1 MVGGVALLFALLFAA
16 APGLTPQPAPTEFFA
31 EPDAAAALPPA
42 TQEES
47 TQPPDPDPTAV
58 SDQPDPDLLEQ
69 ARTTW
74 NLVIADSFDTND
86 NQWDT
91 APIDDPDDFA
101 GTREIVDGRYHW
113 ELQAHRDFA
122 TMTSEPLTAGSDFY
136 ASVDLHQLAG
146 PAVCGYGLLLRE
158 SNDGLYQFGLTNGAR
173 QFSVFAW
180 NETTQTSRPLIGPTE
195 SEALHP
201 GEVNK
206 LAVIAE
212 GPHYQ
217 FFINDQPVGEMTDD
231 EWTTGGVKLY
241 TQLCKDGDSA
251 VVEFD
256 NVELRTP

>member
-1 MVGGVALLFALLFAA
+1 M
-16 APGLTPQPAPTEFFA
+16 
-31 EPDAAAALPPA
+31 
-42 TQEES
+42 
-47 TQPPDPDPTAV
+47 
-58 SDQPDPDLLEQ
+58 
-69 ARTTW
+69 
-74 NLVIADSFDTND
+74 ADFTGS
-86 NQWDT
+86 
-91 APIDDPDDFA
+91 A
-101 GTREIVDGRYHW
+101 GY
-113 ELQAHRDFA
+113 RDFA

-136 ASVDLHQLAG
+136 ASVDMHQLAG

-180 NETTQTSRPLIGPTE
+180 NETTQTPRPLIGPAE

-201 GEVNK
+201 GEVNQ
-206 LAVIAE
+206 LAVIAK

-217 FFINDQPVGEMTDD
+217 FFVNDQPVGEMTDE